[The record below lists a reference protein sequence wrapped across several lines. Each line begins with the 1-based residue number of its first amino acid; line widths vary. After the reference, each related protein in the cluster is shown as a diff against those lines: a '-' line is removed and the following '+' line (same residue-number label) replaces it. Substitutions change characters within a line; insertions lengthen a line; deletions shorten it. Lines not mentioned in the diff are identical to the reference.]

1 MADEPDVSIRWS
13 APASCPDGEALR
25 RRVMALVGPGVALA
39 ANVGVTESAGR
50 VRAELE
56 VRVRRLMGK
65 RVLEAASCEEL
76 AESVAVVLAMS
87 AMAEPPPP
95 RRPLRSSLRRPP
107 RARRRWR
114 LLPPSSRRRPL
125 RVRRACVSPCSARL
139 TSELSLA
146 PPSAPGFAPRS
157 RSVMGSRSASAVTSG
172 SIQNAVAPGLSPQQG
187 ARFTFFS
194 ADATGCYAL
203 PVHFAVEISPCA
215 IAELAYMTATG
226 ETTGPPESPTALW
239 LGLGVGA
246 LARWELTRAFALTF
260 ELDALVPTS
269 GERFHINSVSGPLTT
284 PYIVHTVGAVTAR
297 AHFGPEVRF

>member
-56 VRVRRLMGK
+56 VRVRQSMGK

-95 RRPLRSSLRRPP
+95 PPPAPFIPPPPAARPAPVAAAPAVEPTPSPPRPP
-107 RARRRWR
+107 RVR
-114 LLPPSSRRRPL
+114 LAVLGAADVGTLPGPAVGAGL
-125 RVRRACVSPCSARL
+125 RAAVAL
-139 TSELSLA
+139 GH
-146 PPSAPGFAPRS
+146 GFA
-157 RSVMGSRSASAVTSG
+157 VGIG
-172 SIQNAVAPGLSPQQG
+172 GDLWLDQNAVAPGLSPQQG